1 MSTAD
6 RVNCCLKIFLLACML
21 CGPTAFAQI
30 IDPQNVLL
38 RNVQLIETDG
48 EATSI
53 TVSVLI
59 RDNELELIS
68 EDEVPAP
75 DGVIAVDAEGGFLLG
90 ALKIGEIPSFL
101 ILDQDPRENIDV
113 LLDTKTHAIFAVH
126 QGELKVNNLFEVARD
141 MTQPVADPTPADWL
155 AYTPPP
161 MMLPLSYQDGD
172 KWNQWQN
179 KYINGI
185 FLAAVVLDR
194 QRWLTQDD
202 DSVQQVGDLNDFDGG
217 EIRGLRLGAVGT
229 LNFDRP
235 WVYTFFAAT
244 NAFDKGFDTESTDD
258 LTFFDYRLDIPL
270 SRDIN
275 LSIGKQ
281 KEPISMERTMSMVNL
296 PMQERSAVSDAML
309 AARNVGVVVSGGAF
323 NERMTW
329 AGGIFNDWF
338 DAGQSF
344 SVSSSQLVGRLTWL
358 PFISEDES
366 NLVHLGVGARY
377 SNTKEGIQLK
387 TEPEFN
393 QSPLFV
399 DTGDPFA
406 ADNAMQYNLEA
417 SWRKGPYWLAGEY
430 IRSDVK
436 APAVGD
442 PTFTGYHIT
451 ASWVLT
457 GEMRGYN
464 RKNGLLRPVPVARSV
479 YQGGWGAWELGARFS
494 TVDLTDG
501 LIAGGAM
508 DILSFA
514 VNWWLSPIFNVS
526 VNYRYITLDRSGLN
540 GSSDGINA
548 RVMLVLE

>member
-1 MSTAD
+1 
-6 RVNCCLKIFLLACML
+6 
-21 CGPTAFAQI
+21 
-30 IDPQNVLL
+30 
-38 RNVQLIETDG
+38 
-48 EATSI
+48 
-53 TVSVLI
+53 
-59 RDNELELIS
+59 
-68 EDEVPAP
+68 
-75 DGVIAVDAEGGFLLG
+75 
-90 ALKIGEIPSFL
+90 
-101 ILDQDPRENIDV
+101 
-113 LLDTKTHAIFAVH
+113 
-126 QGELKVNNLFEVARD
+126 
-141 MTQPVADPTPADWL
+141 
-155 AYTPPP
+155 
-161 MMLPLSYQDGD
+161 
-172 KWNQWQN
+172 
-179 KYINGI
+179 
-185 FLAAVVLDR
+185 
-194 QRWLTQDD
+194 
-202 DSVQQVGDLNDFDGG
+202 
-217 EIRGLRLGAVGT
+217 
-229 LNFDRP
+229 
-235 WVYTFFAAT
+235 
-244 NAFDKGFDTESTDD
+244 
-258 LTFFDYRLDIPL
+258 
-270 SRDIN
+270 
-275 LSIGKQ
+275 
-281 KEPISMERTMSMVNL
+281 
-296 PMQERSAVSDAML
+296 VSDAML
-309 AARNVGVVVSGGAF
+309 VARNVGVVVSGGAF